1 VKHMA
6 KAIAFPGQGVQAVGM
21 DRLIRGTS
29 AWERVAEASDILGF
43 ELARLMAEG
52 PEDKLQQTQYAQ
64 PAVFVTCFA
73 LWQLCCAGE
82 EPAAYVGHSLGEV
95 TALAAAGAF
104 TFAQGVELVA
114 KRSEC
119 MAEPRG
125 GMLAILGLEVEELES
140 LCSQVQEEH
149 WVQVANINAPGQ
161 IVVSG
166 KEEGLAVVAGLA
178 KERGAR
184 RVVPL
189 KVSGPFHSQLM
200 APAAEAFGRYVAQL
214 RIQDVTVPVVS
225 NHTSELLSSGE
236 QIRAELVDQLT
247 RPVRFTE
254 NCQALAKLGVDSLIE
269 VSPSPVVGPL
279 ARRTVSTLKITLAS
293 PGGM

>member
-1 VKHMA
+1 
-6 KAIAFPGQGVQAVGM
+6 
-21 DRLIRGTS
+21 
-29 AWERVAEASDILGF
+29 
-43 ELARLMAEG
+43 MAEG

-189 KVSGPFHSQLM
+189 KVSGPFQSQLM

-236 QIRAELVDQLT
+236 QIRAELVDQLHKACT
-247 RPVRFTE
+247 LYRE
-254 NCQALAKLGVDSLIE
+254 L
-269 VSPSPVVGPL
+269 PSPRQTRRGFSDSKPQPSCGAIKGARL
-279 ARRTVSTLKITLAS
+279 ARSKLHLPHLEGCSSMNMLNKVGLVTGATRESAVPLPSISSTKAFSS
-293 PGGM
+293 P

>member
-1 VKHMA
+1 
-6 KAIAFPGQGVQAVGM
+6 
-21 DRLIRGTS
+21 
-29 AWERVAEASDILGF
+29 
-43 ELARLMAEG
+43 
-52 PEDKLQQTQYAQ
+52 
-64 PAVFVTCFA
+64 
-73 LWQLCCAGE
+73 
-82 EPAAYVGHSLGEV
+82 
-95 TALAAAGAF
+95 
-104 TFAQGVELVA
+104 
-114 KRSEC
+114 

-214 RIQDVTVPVVS
+214 RIQDVTVPVRV
-225 NHTSELLSSGE
+225 TIPASSYLAGNRLGRNSLT
-236 QIRAELVDQLT
+236 RAP

-254 NCQALAKLGVDSLIE
+254 NCQASPNSARGFSDR
-269 VSPSPVVGPL
+269 SPSPVVGPL
-279 ARRTVSTLKITLAS
+279 ARRTVSTLKLHLPHLEGCS
-293 PGGM
+293 SMRC